1 MHGWRPTEKS
11 RNHASCRL
19 LAQMTKATTGASPVI
34 ELSRYA
40 FSILQEGEFALYRGR
55 ADGLDSV
62 LLVAP
67 DGERSAIQAVKRFS
81 HEYAL
86 RTALDSRWAARPIA
100 LSRYRDRL
108 ALVLEDPGGQPL
120 DRMLSKPLDLSRFL
134 DIAISLAAAC
144 RRMHACG
151 LIHKD
156 IKPANV
162 LVGEDGHGVRLTGFG
177 IASRLA
183 REQRAPSRPR

>member
-55 ADGLDSV
+55 ADGLDSI
-62 LLVAP
+62 LWASP
-67 DGERSAIQAVKRFS
+67 DGERSAILAVKRFP

-100 LSRYRDRL
+100 LSRYRDRI

-120 DRMLSKPLDLSRFL
+120 DRMLGKPLDRRNSSTSR
-134 DIAISLAAAC
+134 S
-144 RRMHACG
+144 R
-151 LIHKD
+151 
-156 IKPANV
+156 
-162 LVGEDGHGVRLTGFG
+162 
-177 IASRLA
+177 SRLPA
-183 REQRAPSRPR
+183 VACTRAGLSIKISSRPTSWWVRTGAASG